1 MANYAL
7 EFTGSQD
14 ATADEGYVAIA
25 SSDDIGSLVDDFT
38 IATWFKCGDTRR
50 SNYAPYNAGSWT
62 ISTADISMPGGWA
75 IGRMAA
81 NRAPFTG
88 VTTSCQ
94 GRITFISGDMSNWF
108 AAYSDQ
114 DGNTGINIDG
124 NWHHLVGIVDS
135 GVMTLYI
142 DGTAQAATADTSGNI
157 FAAGSATVGR
167 AMSNSNTYYST
178 GEIDQTAV
186 WNVVLTGA
194 EITELY
200 NSGDAYD
207 ATNIQAANLILYY
220 KYDSGPGN
228 TTLTDSSAGGND
240 HVGTMTNMDG
250 GTAEVEP
257 TPCKYCALC

>member
-1 MANYAL
+1 MWRYTKIKL
-7 EFTGSQD
+7 R
-14 ATADEGYVAIA
+14 TAG
-25 SSDDIGSLVDDFT
+25 
-38 IATWFKCGDTRR
+38 
-50 SNYAPYNAGSWT
+50 NAGSSFT
-62 ISTADISMPGGWA
+62 ISTADDGMYARGMGARTNGFAGRGCPLHRCNRYLVKVECVLWRA
-75 IGRMAA
+75 ICRLG
-81 NRAPFTG
+81 
-88 VTTSCQ
+88 
-94 GRITFISGDMSNWF
+94 I

-124 NWHHLVGIVDS
+124 DWHHLVGIVDS

-257 TPCKYCALC
+257 TPCKPCAFC